1 MRIARFKTKDS
12 IIYYGII
19 NNNEVS
25 IISGNILGVWEQTGQ
40 TVNLDDI
47 KLLAPIIPPN
57 ILAIGRNYKAHAE
70 ESGSDLPKEPP
81 LFIKATSAINNPG
94 DPIILPKIAPDEVDY
109 EAELVI
115 IIKKEAR
122 HVSEKDALDYVL
134 GYTCGNDVSARD
146 CQRNDVQWAR
156 AKSFETF
163 APLGPWIETELNPD
177 NCNIYTRLNGKV
189 MQKANTSLMIFK
201 ADYLIHYLSQCMT
214 LLPGTVIFSGT
225 PAGCGFAQNP
235 PVWLKLGDEIEVEID
250 NIGVLK
256 NYIIAEN

>member
-1 MRIARFKTKDS
+1 MRIARFRAKDGT
-12 IIYYGII
+12 IYHGII
-19 NNNEVS
+19 KDKK
-25 IISGNILGVWEQTGQ
+25 ISLIKGNLLGIWEETGQ

-57 ILAIGRNYKAHAE
+57 ILALGRNYKAHAE
-70 ESGSDLPKEPP
+70 ESGSNLPKEPA
-81 LFIKATSAINNPG
+81 LFIKATSAITNPG
-94 DPIILPKIAPDEVDY
+94 DPIILPKMAPDEVDY

-115 IIKKEAR
+115 IIKKAAR
-122 HVSEKDALDYVL
+122 QVSEKDALDYVL

-146 CQRNDVQWAR
+146 CQRNDAQWAR

-177 NCNIYTRLNGKV
+177 SCDICTRLNGKV

-201 ADYLIHYLSQCMT
+201 TAYLIHYLSRCMT

-235 PVWLKLGDEIEVEID
+235 PVWLRPGDEVKVEIEK
-250 NIGVLK
+250 IGVLK
-256 NYIIAEN
+256 NYIIAED